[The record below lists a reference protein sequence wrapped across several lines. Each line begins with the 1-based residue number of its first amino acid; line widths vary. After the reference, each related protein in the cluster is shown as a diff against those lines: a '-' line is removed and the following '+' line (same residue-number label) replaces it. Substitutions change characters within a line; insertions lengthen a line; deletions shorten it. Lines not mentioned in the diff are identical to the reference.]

1 MTVGN
6 INPITTTRA
15 LDDLHN
21 NQLDIRR
28 NKISIMVTKQ
38 HVTSRILTTLDTHS
52 ATFSQMQIINLGP
65 IIEEKMSIVNNED
78 GQQTEKWT

>member
-1 MTVGN
+1 
-6 INPITTTRA
+6 
-15 LDDLHN
+15 
-21 NQLDIRR
+21 
-28 NKISIMVTKQ
+28 MVTKQ